1 MLFVDVL
8 SMLTNSPA
16 RSAPWPSLQNLN
28 KYSNYP
34 LLRPQKSDRFPVT
47 SMQLAV
53 VAVVAMIV
61 ALRVV
66 LDLDAVDA
74 VTPCRDRSALTIVH
88 LKQ

>member
-1 MLFVDVL
+1 
-8 SMLTNSPA
+8 
-16 RSAPWPSLQNLN
+16 
-28 KYSNYP
+28 
-34 LLRPQKSDRFPVT
+34 
-47 SMQLAV
+47 MQL
-53 VAVVAMIV
+53 AVVAMIV